1 MLARATV
8 LFAIAIFVSSV
19 AGPAA
24 AGRRAFVVGIDSY
37 PNLDARRQLGRA
49 VSDARSIADA
59 LKGLGFNVT
68 LKLNTPQSDFFYE
81 FDAFNQA
88 VQEEDVVALYFSG
101 HGVQM
106 GGLNYLLPSDA
117 PAPGRAVEEFLK
129 GRSIQL
135 NALIDQLGTNKP
147 SIRLVIVDACR
158 DNPYQIS
165 GRGIGAPRGLANV
178 AKVKGTFLMFSADAG
193 QTALDMLPPPLID
206 GDRNSPYTRK
216 LISLL
221 REPGRTLPDMARKL
235 RREVEELVAAVPHE
249 QSPAYYDGLSGD
261 FCLGGECRTHEDLR
275 RELEQRR
282 QEEARQTEE
291 LRKLRA
297 ETASAL
303 ERIEAAERAARE
315 ARKEADIAQA
325 AIRDAETR
333 GRVELAS
340 RTATPSE
347 KDLAPKAEPE
357 VKAAREERMAVTRDI
372 QGALTRLGCY
382 DDQIDGV
389 WGEKTRSSLQ
399 RFSQITK
406 LTIPTDAP
414 TATAAAALE
423 SRQEQVCIPST
434 ARAVTPSD
442 SKPAAPKKP
451 ARPNPLKYSGSVW
464 PSGTI
469 PTGSTRSTSTPYGT
483 LVCQGG
489 SLSGGVKRECWWN

>member
-1 MLARATV
+1 M
-8 LFAIAIFVSSV
+8 
-19 AGPAA
+19 
-24 AGRRAFVVGIDSY
+24 
-37 PNLDARRQLGRA
+37 
-49 VSDARSIADA
+49 
-59 LKGLGFNVT
+59 T
-68 LKLNTPQSDFFYE
+68 LKLNTLQSDFFYE

-117 PAPGRAVEEFLK
+117 PSPGRAVEEFLK
-129 GRSIQL
+129 GRSVQL

-147 SIRLVIVDACR
+147 SIRFVIVDACR
-158 DNPYQIS
+158 DNPYQLA

-275 RELEQRR
+275 KELEQRR
-282 QEEARQTEE
+282 QEETRQTEE
-291 LRKLRA
+291 LRKLRV

-303 ERIEAAERAARE
+303 ARIEAAERAARE
-315 ARKEADIAQA
+315 ARKEADVAQG

-333 GRVELAS
+333 GKVELAS
-340 RTATPSE
+340 RTAIPTE
-347 KDLAPKAEPE
+347 KDLEPKVEPE
-357 VKAAREERMAVTRDI
+357 VKAARDERIAVTRDI
-372 QGALTRLGCY
+372 QSALTRVGCY
-382 DDQIDGV
+382 DGQIDGV

-399 RFSQITK
+399 KFSQITK
-406 LTIPTDAP
+406 LTIPTDTP
-414 TATAAAALE
+414 TTTAAVSLGNRHEPVCGPITVRTIAPPNLKAA
-423 SRQEQVCIPST
+423 VPK
-434 ARAVTPSD
+434 TPS
-442 SKPAAPKKP
+442 
-451 ARPNPLKYSGSVW
+451 RPNPLTYSRSVW

-469 PTGSTRSTSTPYGT
+469 PTGSTRSTSTPHGT
-483 LVCQGG
+483 LVCRGG
-489 SLSGGVKRECWWN
+489 TMGGGTSRECSWN